1 MTIIAHS
8 GHWLKDF
15 RRDDQKDV
23 FFLKN
28 VNVPD
33 QEVFITDLLNYC
45 HFIPINNP

>member
-23 FFLKN
+23 FFSQK
-28 VNVPD
+28 
-33 QEVFITDLLNYC
+33 C
-45 HFIPINNP
+45 